1 MGGPRHL
8 IHQEIQ
14 MHLSPLVLLLKWGEL
29 FLVEGASLELSE
41 ICFLLREDFSH

>member
-1 MGGPRHL
+1 MGEPRHL

-29 FLVEGASLELSE
+29 FFVEGGFSWIERNLFFAEGG
-41 ICFLLREDFSH
+41 FLH